1 MVDRAELGGVV
12 RPGVESEVIAQSAD
26 MKFTLFTLAPGAEIP
41 WHFHSEVTDWYVCR
55 EGVFA
60 VETQSPDNLVTLTV
74 GEMTKTPVRRVHR
87 VVNKG
92 DGPCRFALVQGL
104 GTYDFIPVEG

>member
-74 GEMTKTPVRRVHR
+74 GEMTNTSEPMKSPS
-87 VVNKG
+87 
-92 DGPCRFALVQGL
+92 
-104 GTYDFIPVEG
+104 

>member
-1 MVDRAELGGVV
+1 MVDMAELGGVV

-104 GTYDFIPVEG
+104 GAYDFIPVEG